1 MNLDVASYY
10 LGNQS
15 YDHHNK
21 DFSMFQMW
29 HYFANIF
36 QW

>member
-1 MNLDVASYY
+1 MHGAFHDTP

-15 YDHHNK
+15 YDHRNK
-21 DFSMFQMW
+21 DSALFQMW

>member
-1 MNLDVASYY
+1 MPNQLSGF
-10 LGNQS
+10 GNQS

-21 DFSMFQMW
+21 DPTLFQMW